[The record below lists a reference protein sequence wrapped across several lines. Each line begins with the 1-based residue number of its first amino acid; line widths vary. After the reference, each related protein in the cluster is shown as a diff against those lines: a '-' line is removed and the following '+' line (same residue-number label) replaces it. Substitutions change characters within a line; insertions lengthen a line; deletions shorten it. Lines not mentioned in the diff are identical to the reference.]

1 MEIKV
6 EVQIKGSKEDIW
18 KIITDIENSP
28 INITAIEKVDIHN
41 NPGDSLVGLKWTET
55 RTLFGKTATETMWIT
70 EAEINKHYKT
80 RAESHGALYTTF
92 MHIFEKNGETYLGME
107 FSSEAQNLGAKLLAG
122 IFGVIFKNATKKA
135 LHQDLIDIKKVVEGK
150 NLSNEA

>member
-6 EVQIKGSKEDIW
+6 EVQIKGSNEDIW

-55 RTLFGKTATETMWIT
+55 RTLFGKRATETMWIT
-70 EAEINKHYKT
+70 EAEKNKYYKT

-92 MHIFEKNGETYLGME
+92 MYIFDNNGETHLGME
-107 FSSEAQNLGAKLLAG
+107 FSSQAQSFGAKLMAG
-122 IFGVIFKNATKKA
+122 IFGLIFKNATKKA
-135 LHQDLIDIKKVVEGK
+135 LHRDLIDIKKVVEGK
-150 NLSNEA
+150 SHEN